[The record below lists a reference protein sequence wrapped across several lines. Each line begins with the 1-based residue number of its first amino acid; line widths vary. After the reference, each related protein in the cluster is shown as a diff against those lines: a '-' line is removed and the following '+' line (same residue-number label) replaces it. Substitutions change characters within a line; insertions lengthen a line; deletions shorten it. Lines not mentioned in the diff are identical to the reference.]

1 MAGKQVFG
9 AAVSAIALAA
19 CANTVT
25 LASRD
30 GGPSG
35 LGSSTGAMS
44 SRGLLKIML
53 EGKQYSGE
61 WVVSDEGHFDGFGQA
76 RTAGQKFA
84 QKNLAIASGIIR
96 AGTSG
101 NGDGRAYA
109 NAADGDSLRCHFNVN
124 ALTATA
130 FGLCERNDGR
140 IYDLTM
146 RQ

>member
-1 MAGKQVFG
+1 MAGKQILGTVL
-9 AAVSAIALAA
+9 SAMALAA
-19 CANTVT
+19 CANAVT
-25 LASRD
+25 LSARD

-35 LGSSTGAMS
+35 IGTSTGAMAN
-44 SRGLLKIML
+44 RGLLKIVL
-53 EGKQYSGE
+53 EGKQYAGE
-61 WVVSDEGHFDGFGQA
+61 WIVSDEGRFNGYGEGK
-76 RTAGQKFA
+76 AGQKFT
-84 QKNLAIASGIIR
+84 QKNLAIASSIIR

-109 NAADGDSLRCHFNVN
+109 NAPDGDSLRCHFNVN

-140 IYDLTM
+140 VYDLTM

>member
-1 MAGKQVFG
+1 MAGKQIMG
-9 AAVSAIALAA
+9 AVLSAMALAA
-19 CANTVT
+19 CANAVT
-25 LASRD
+25 LSSCD

-35 LGSSTGAMS
+35 TGSSTGALAN
-44 SRGLLKIML
+44 RGKLKITL

-61 WVVSDEGHFDGFGQA
+61 WVVSDEGRFSGYSEGK
-76 RTAGQKFA
+76 AGQKFT
-84 QKNLAIASGIIR
+84 QKNLAVASGIIR

-109 NAADGDSLRCHFNVN
+109 NAPDGDSLRCHFNVN
-124 ALTATA
+124 ALTSTA

-140 IYDLTM
+140 VYDLTM